1 MISKKL
7 IRHIIL
13 EEISDDGSF
22 YKISPEEYLE
32 LMKLSGYH
40 GVGISK
46 LPKFGG
52 KPLWI
57 TGTVNLSSTPTDS
70 LGNVGY
76 IDGNLLITNTKISTL
91 GGTQVKGYVS
101 DIGTPIERKRN
112 AEILRKKRVDMN
124 ARRDNNDW
132 DLDNPNIDDE
142 GLRANALFEW
152 LVGNNDIET
161 LNDEDNEKLK
171 QLKSEIK
178 RLEDEEEYSEEIQ
191 DRIDELN
198 DEIEELTD
206 DKSDV
211 YTIYPQTYTHYGLPQ
226 FEVLDFDGEFT
237 VGTEDEMEEAALEY
251 VKNLIDDTGVD
262 SFNESFI
269 ENHIDTNSLKDY
281 FEDWWRD
288 DIYQNPEIYFNDD
301 DFELTSEQED
311 RIEAI
316 ENEIAQYESEQSE
329 LDDSDEDYD
338 YLYNDL
344 QDKIDELESE
354 KDEII
359 PDTDSPT
366 DDMVESVLEDKL
378 EDVENNPMHYIRE
391 YGLDLKYYVDIDE
404 LAEDMVSTDGWGVMN
419 GYDGDY
425 DSIYVNDEQ
434 FYIMRIN

>member
-101 DIGTPIERKRN
+101 DSGTPIERKRN
-112 AEILRKKRVDMN
+112 AEILRKKREDMN
-124 ARRDNNDW
+124 VRRANNDW

-211 YTIYPQTYTHYGLPQ
+211 YTIYPQKYTHYGLPQ
-226 FEVLDFDGEFT
+226 FEVLNFEGEFT
-237 VGTEDEMEEAALEY
+237 VGTEDEMQEAALEY

-301 DFELTSEQED
+301 DFELTSEQEA